1 MPELRFDTYYK
12 YADLTA
18 LLQDFAARYPALCR
32 VTSIGRSHEGRDLW
46 LVTVTNTATGPDT
59 DKPAFWVDA
68 NIHATEV
75 SPSTCALYALNK
87 VLTGY
92 GTDAPITRL
101 LDTRVL
107 YVVPRFNPDGAELY
121 LDERH
126 RRVRSSTRLY
136 PLAEPQDGLHEGDA
150 DGDGRILMMRV
161 PDPNG
166 PWKAH
171 PDEPRLLV
179 PRAADGSDSGPYYR
193 FLPEGTVRN
202 YDGVHIKVAPKPE
215 GLDLN
220 RNFPVEWAFESEQKG
235 AGPYPASEPEVRA
248 VVQFIVDHPNITGAI
263 TFHTW
268 SAVYLRPYSAH
279 SDEHF
284 PTDDLWT
291 YQEIGKQATRLTGYP
306 AVSVF
311 HEFKYH
317 PKETMKGDFDG
328 WLYDHLGVYAWT
340 CELWS
345 PEKEAGIDLTK
356 GPNGKGGSRYIEWTR
371 QHPVE
376 EDRQLLKWSDE
387 VLGGRGFVNWYAFQH
402 PQLGPVELGGW
413 DMDLMW
419 RNPPPQLLEKEIARH
434 ADFIIWH
441 ALISPLL
448 EFRDVT
454 VTPLGEGA
462 YHLRA
467 IVQNTGWLPTA
478 VTTRAAEK
486 KLVRPLEVTLSLP
499 AGVTLVSGER
509 RVEAG
514 QLTGRA
520 LKLYADFWAPDP
532 TTDRA
537 KVEWVV
543 RAPAGSAVTI
553 TAKHPRAGTLTR
565 TVTLA

>member
-1 MPELRFDTYYK
+1 MPEIRFDTCYK
-12 YADLTA
+12 YAELTA
-18 LLQDFAARYPALCR
+18 ILHDFAARFPALCR
-32 VTSIGRSHEGRDLW
+32 IASIGRSHEGREIW
-46 LVTVTNTATGPDT
+46 LATLTHTATGPDA

-75 SPSTCALYALNK
+75 SPSACALYTLHKILA
-87 VLTGY
+87 GY
-92 GTDAPITRL
+92 GADPQITRL
-101 LDTRVL
+101 LDTRAL
-107 YVVPRFNPDGAELY
+107 YIVPRFNPDGAELY
-121 LDERH
+121 LDGRR

-136 PLAEPQDGLHEGDA
+136 PWPEPRDGLHEEDV
-150 DGDGRILMMRV
+150 DGDGRTLLMRLK
-161 PDPNG
+161 DPNG

-193 FLPEGTVRN
+193 LLPEGCLRN
-202 YDGVHIKVAPKPE
+202 YDGVQIKVAPKPE

-220 RNFPVEWAFESEQKG
+220 RNFPVEWAFESEQLG
-235 AGPYPASEPEVRA
+235 AGPYPVSEPEVRA

-279 SDEHF
+279 PDDHF

-291 YQEIGKQATRLTGYP
+291 YQEIGKHAARLTGYP
-306 AVSVF
+306 AISVF

-328 WLYDHLGVYAWT
+328 WMYDHRGVYAWT

-345 PEKEAGIDLTK
+345 PEKAAGIDLTT
-356 GPNGKGGSRYIEWTR
+356 GPDGKGESRHIEWTR
-371 QHPVE
+371 THPVE
-376 EDRQLLKWSDE
+376 EDLKLLKWNDE
-387 VLGGRGFVNWYAFQH
+387 VLGGRGFVNWYPFQH
-402 PQLGPVELGGW
+402 PQLGEVELGGW
-413 DMDLMW
+413 DIDVAW
-419 RNPPPQLLEKEIARH
+419 RNPPPHLLEREIAPH

-441 ALISPLL
+441 ALVSPLL
-448 EFRDVT
+448 EWRETT
-454 VTPLGEGA
+454 VTPLGEDA
-462 YHLRA
+462 HHIRA
-467 IVQNTGWLPTA
+467 VVQNTGWLPTNVTARA
-478 VTTRAAEK
+478 VEK
-486 KLVRPLEVTLSLP
+486 KLVQPLEVEIALP
-499 AGVTLVSGER
+499 DGAALVSGER

-520 LKLYADFWAPDP
+520 LKRYADFWTPDP

-543 RAPAGSAVTI
+543 RAPAGSEITI
-553 TAKHPRAGTLTR
+553 TARHTRAGKITRTLT
-565 TVTLA
+565 L